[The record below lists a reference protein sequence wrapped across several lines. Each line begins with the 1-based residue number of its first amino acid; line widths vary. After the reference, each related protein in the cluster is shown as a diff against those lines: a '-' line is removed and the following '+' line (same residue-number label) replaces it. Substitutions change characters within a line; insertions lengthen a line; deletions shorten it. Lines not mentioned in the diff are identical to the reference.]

1 VKEVFTDID
10 IWILEGSKS
19 ISEVKKTEFG
29 NKMQTIINKVIHQYN
44 IFDFDKLSGSKLNPI
59 LLDLT
64 LYESNELSHLAF
76 KILVNRFIKW
86 RILLEQSQKLQIFE
100 ASTSEID

>member
-1 VKEVFTDID
+1 
-10 IWILEGSKS
+10 
-19 ISEVKKTEFG
+19 
-29 NKMQTIINKVIHQYN
+29 MQTIINKVIHQYN

-76 KILVNRFIKW
+76 KILVNRFIK
-86 RILLEQSQKLQIFE
+86 
-100 ASTSEID
+100 